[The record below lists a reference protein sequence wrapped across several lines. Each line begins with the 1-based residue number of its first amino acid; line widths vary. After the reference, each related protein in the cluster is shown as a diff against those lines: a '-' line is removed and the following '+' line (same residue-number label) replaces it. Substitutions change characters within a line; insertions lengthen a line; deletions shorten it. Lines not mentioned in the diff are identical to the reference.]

1 MRGLG
6 ASLAAGGRGELGCR
20 APRTPWLI
28 PGSQQSLDSR
38 GRYWVRLRGAGSQDR
53 APTCL
58 LFVPPPPS
66 SRSPQH
72 LQIQRTLGLQ
82 GTQHRGRGARAGSL
96 RTRVQVP
103 AQPKLRRGAGLTGRG
118 LGFRVCSG
126 EASTWGRRTGPAPS
140 AHRTAHPGACGPG
153 NATGPQGGGFPCTRV
168 STHPGGQCVCLP
180 LPELSA
186 PPPWGHQPAPC
197 PVQASGC
204 PAGKAGT
211 LRCPLDQLIR
221 TQRVQGLGAGLPAPP
236 PPKYPGFLPN

>member
-1 MRGLG
+1 MRVRTWRQLG
-6 ASLAAGGRGELGCR
+6 CGGGGGLGCR

-28 PGSQQSLDSR
+28 PGSQQSQDSR
-38 GRYWVRLRGAGSQDR
+38 GRYWVRLRGAGSRDR

-66 SRSPQH
+66 SLSPQH

-82 GTQHRGRGARAGSL
+82 GTWHRGRGARAGSL

-126 EASTWGRRTGPAPS
+126 EASAWGRRMGPAPS
-140 AHRTAHPGACGPG
+140 AHRTVHPGACGPG
-153 NATGPQGGGFPCTRV
+153 NATGPQGGGFPCTCV
-168 STHPGGQCVCLP
+168 STHPWGQRVCLP

-186 PPPWGHQPAPC
+186 PPPLGTPARTLPC
-197 PVQASGC
+197 PG
-204 PAGKAGT
+204 
-211 LRCPLDQLIR
+211 LRVPSWESR
-221 TQRVQGLGAGLPAPP
+221 YPEVPP
-236 PPKYPGFLPN
+236 